1 MSQSKRTGRPA
12 GSSGNRQRQA
22 ILTAAR
28 ELFATDG
35 FRGTGMR
42 AVAARAGVDVSLVAY
57 YFTNK
62 QGLFTATLELPETAR
77 IQILRAMT
85 VPSVHRGREL
95 ARAYLGLW
103 EAPETGEQLR
113 LVTRTALSSQELG
126 HRMEGVVA
134 DIIMGAVATGATPA
148 SHAVTEAAWG
158 QLLGVAIARYLL
170 QVHSL
175 ADLAF
180 DDLVEMIG
188 PGVQATLERE
198 VSISPRQ

>member
-28 ELFATDG
+28 ELFAADG

-77 IQILRAMT
+77 IRILHAMAA
-85 VPSVHRGREL
+85 PSAHRGMEL

-113 LVTRTALSSQELG
+113 VVARTALSSQELG

-134 DIIMGAVATGATPA
+134 DIITGAVATGATPA
-148 SHAVTEAAWG
+148 TRAVTEAVWS
-158 QLLGVAIARYLL
+158 QLLGVAIARHLL
-170 QVHSL
+170 QMPSL

-180 DDLVEMIG
+180 DDLIELVG
-188 PGVQATLERE
+188 PGVQATLDRE
-198 VSISPRQ
+198 VSTSPKQ

>member
-1 MSQSKRTGRPA
+1 MIVFNCSQAFAEFIEPRKAGPAPFVGTPASKHPGEDAPLA
-12 GSSGNRQRQA
+12 
-22 ILTAAR
+22 
-28 ELFATDG
+28 
-35 FRGTGMR
+35 
-42 AVAARAGVDVSLVAY
+42 AGVVPDDAAPWRVAGPPAA
-57 YFTNK
+57 FPVTV
-62 QGLFTATLELPETAR
+62 R
-77 IQILRAMT
+77 LRD
-85 VPSVHRGREL
+85 
-95 ARAYLGLW
+95 
-103 EAPETGEQLR
+103 PETGEQLR

-126 HRMEGVVA
+126 PRMEGVVA

-170 QVHSL
+170 QVPSL